1 MKTEKLLLRIDTD
14 RQVQMERMANNA
26 ADSYNKLMD
35 HCKSI
40 EIEMPSDIAVKLV
53 KSEMQESIID
63 DFVFSLFLDY
73 PEQFAKEARQR
84 AKDEIMEF
92 EIFRLDRN
100 FEFVDFIKNKA
111 ILKEETLKEIKK
123 ICSIYLI
130 DPQAI
135 ERYKRLEKWVDEG
148 TAIWRELEPFNP
160 VHPYLLT
167 LPHKDGGYCINVN
180 NLNFTK

>member
-1 MKTEKLLLRIDTD
+1 MKTEKLLLRIDTEK
-14 RQVQMERMANNA
+14 QVQMERMANNA
-26 ADSYNKLMD
+26 ADSYNKLID

-63 DFVFSLFLDY
+63 EFVFSLFLDY
-73 PEQFAKEARQR
+73 PKHLAKEARQK
-84 AKDEIMEF
+84 AKEELMQF

-100 FEFVDFIKNKA
+100 FEFVDFVKSKA
-111 ILKEETLKEIKK
+111 IVKDETLKEIKER
-123 ICSIYLI
+123 CSVYLT
-130 DPQAI
+130 DPEAV

-148 TAIWRELEPFNP
+148 TIIWRELEPFNP

-167 LPHKDGGYCINVN
+167 LPHKDGGYTINVN
-180 NLNFTK
+180 GLNFK